1 MAELAPRARVGPAW
15 WSLRVR
21 TTLAAA
27 VVTAVAVA
35 LAGWLLLRAIEDT
48 QLAHVRDVAEDQVS
62 EVSQRLEAGVPP
74 DEAVNATIQAGNGP
88 VTLVQVLDEDG
99 TTVAAGPTVQA
110 GGQQGVVAIT
120 GDAGDVFTVRLPPPA
135 GAPGPGDEGGGTVR
149 EGSGTRPPGAELDVH
164 LLSPSV
170 ITTRPLEQIAREV
183 DAPGGHY
190 TVVAA
195 APVDEIQRSVNAV
208 RGALWVAL
216 PAMVALVALAAWWL
230 VGRALHPVEA
240 IRAQVDEISGTTI
253 HRRVPEPASQDE
265 IGRLARTMNA
275 MLSRLEAASTRQR
288 QFVSDASHELRSP
301 VTAIR
306 ADLEV
311 ALTEGERADWP
322 AVATAVLAEESRL
335 EALLADLLILAA
347 SDEAPPPAAGNEAP
361 APAAG
366 AMVDLAALARS
377 EARRPHAVPVTVEG
391 AGSGTATVAG
401 RGEQLARVVTNLV
414 DNAARHA
421 RTRVTV
427 TVARAATPAGDRV
440 RLTVDD
446 DGPGI
451 PAADRERVFERFTRL
466 DDARARDEGG
476 TGLGLA
482 VVRSISERHRG
493 TAHVEAGPLG
503 GARVVVDLP
512 AWRGE
517 LPRGHV
523 ITTD

>member
-1 MAELAPRARVGPAW
+1 M
-15 WSLRVR
+15 
-21 TTLAAA
+21 
-27 VVTAVAVA
+27 
-35 LAGWLLLRAIEDT
+35 
-48 QLAHVRDVAEDQVS
+48 
-62 EVSQRLEAGVPP
+62 
-74 DEAVNATIQAGNGP
+74 
-88 VTLVQVLDEDG
+88 
-99 TTVAAGPTVQA
+99 
-110 GGQQGVVAIT
+110 
-120 GDAGDVFTVRLPPPA
+120 
-135 GAPGPGDEGGGTVR
+135 
-149 EGSGTRPPGAELDVH
+149 
-164 LLSPSV
+164 LSPSV
-170 ITTRPLEQIAREV
+170 ITSRPLESISREV
-183 DAPGGHY
+183 DAPDAHY

-216 PAMVALVALAAWWL
+216 PALVALVALAAWWL

-275 MLSRLEAASTRQR
+275 MLGRLEAASTRQR

-347 SDEAPPPAAGNEAP
+347 GDEAPV
-361 APAAG
+361 PAAG
-366 AMVDLAALARS
+366 AVVDVAALARS
-377 EARRPHAVPVTVEG
+377 EARRPHAVPVTVE
-391 AGSGTATVAG
+391 AARNGTATVAG
-401 RGEQLARVVTNLV
+401 RSEQLARVVTNLV

-421 RTRVTV
+421 RTQVVV
-427 TVARAATPAGDRV
+427 TVARAATPAGDCV

-482 VVRSISERHRG
+482 VVRSIAERHRG
-493 TAHVEAGPLG
+493 TAHIETGPLG
-503 GARVVVDLP
+503 GARAVVDLP
-512 AWRGE
+512 AQRG
-517 LPRGHV
+517 
-523 ITTD
+523 

>member
-35 LAGWLLLRAIEDT
+35 LAGWLLLRSIEDT
-48 QLAHVRDVAEDQVS
+48 QLAHVRDVAEDQVA
-62 EVSQRLEAGVPP
+62 EVSRRLEEGVPP
-74 DEAVNATIQAGNGP
+74 QAAVDATVQAGNGP
-88 VTLVQVLDEDG
+88 VTLVQVLDENG
-99 TTVAAGPTVQA
+99 TNVAAGPIVEA
-110 GGQQGVVAIT
+110 GGQRGAVAIM
-120 GDAGDVFTVRLPPPA
+120 GEAGDVFTVPVPPGGTTRSDEE
-135 GAPGPGDEGGGTVR
+135 GAGTVR
-149 EGSGTRPPGAELDVH
+149 EGSGTAPPGAHLDVRT
-164 LLSPSV
+164 LSPSV
-170 ITTRPLEQIAREV
+170 ISTRPLERISREV
-183 DAPGGHY
+183 DAPDGHY
-190 TVVAA
+190 TVWAA

-208 RGALWVAL
+208 RGALWMVL
-216 PAMVALVALAAWWL
+216 PALVALVALAAWWL

-275 MLSRLEAASTRQR
+275 MLGRLEAASTRQR

-311 ALTEGERADWP
+311 ALTEGGRADWP

-347 SDEAPPPAAGNEAP
+347 GDEAPLPAASAT
-361 APAAG
+361 
-366 AMVDLAALARS
+366 VDLAALARS

-391 AGSGTATVAG
+391 GRNGTATVAG

-421 RTRVTV
+421 RTKVTV
-427 TVARAATPAGDRV
+427 TVARAATPAGDCV

-482 VVRSISERHRG
+482 VVRSIAERHRG
-493 TAHVEAGPLG
+493 TAHIEAGPLG

-512 AWRGE
+512 AIRAD
-517 LPRGHV
+517 LPHSHR
-523 ITTD
+523 

>member
-1 MAELAPRARVGPAW
+1 MAEVRTRVGPAW

-21 TTLAAA
+21 TTVAAA

-35 LAGWLLLRAIEDT
+35 LAGWLLLRSIEDT
-48 QLAHVRDVAEDQVS
+48 QLAHVKDIAEDQVD
-62 EVSQRLEAGVPP
+62 EVSRRLEVGVPP
-74 DEAVNATIQAGNGP
+74 DVAVDGTLQVGNGA

-99 TTVAAGPTVQA
+99 TTVAAGPNFPA
-110 GGQQGVVAIT
+110 GGQQGAIAIT
-120 GDAGDVFTVRLPPPA
+120 GSAGEVFRVQLPP
-135 GAPGPGDEGGGTVR
+135 GAPAPGDEGGGTVQ
-149 EGSGTRPPGAELDVH
+149 EGSGSVPPGARLDVH
-164 LLSPSV
+164 MLSPSV
-170 ITTRPLEQIAREV
+170 ITSRPLESISREV
-183 DAPGGHY
+183 DAPDAHY

-216 PAMVALVALAAWWL
+216 PALVALVALAAWWL

-275 MLSRLEAASTRQR
+275 MLGRLEAASTRQR

-335 EALLADLLILAA
+335 EALLADLLILA
-347 SDEAPPPAAGNEAP
+347 SGDEAPPPAAGNEPPTP
-361 APAAG
+361 APAA
-366 AMVDLAALARS
+366 AVVDLAALARS
-377 EARRPHAVPVTVEG
+377 EARRPHAVPVTVE
-391 AGSGTATVAG
+391 AASNGTATVAG
-401 RGEQLARVVTNLV
+401 RSDHLARVVTNLV

-421 RTRVTV
+421 RTKVVV
-427 TVARAATPAGDRV
+427 TVARAATPGGDCV

-466 DDARARDEGG
+466 DDARARDAGG

-482 VVRSISERHRG
+482 VVRSIAERHRG
-493 TAHVEAGPLG
+493 TAHIEAGPLG
-503 GARVVVDLP
+503 GARAVVDLP
-512 AWRGE
+512 ARRGDTS
-517 LPRGHV
+517 LGHV
-523 ITTD
+523 AATD

>member
-1 MAELAPRARVGPAW
+1 MAEHAPRARVGPAW

-190 TVVAA
+190 YTVVAA

-216 PAMVALVALAAWWL
+216 PALVALVALAAWWL

-275 MLSRLEAASTRQR
+275 MLGRLETASTRQH

-311 ALTEGERADWP
+311 ALAEGDRADWP

-347 SDEAPPPAAGNEAP
+347 GDEAP

-366 AMVDLAALARS
+366 AVVDLAALARS
-377 EARRPHAVPVTVEG
+377 EAQRPHAVPVTVEG
-391 AGSGTATVAG
+391 AGNATATVAG
-401 RGEQLARVVTNLV
+401 RSEQLARVVTNLV

-427 TVARAATPAGDRV
+427 TVARAAGPAGDRV

-451 PAADRERVFERFTRL
+451 PATDRERVFERFTRL

-482 VVRSISERHRG
+482 VVRSIAERHRG
-493 TAHVEAGPLG
+493 TVHIEAGPLG

-512 AWRGE
+512 ARRGDTWAA
-517 LPRGHV
+517 RHRARS
-523 ITTD
+523 

>member
-1 MAELAPRARVGPAW
+1 V
-15 WSLRVR
+15 
-21 TTLAAA
+21 
-27 VVTAVAVA
+27 
-35 LAGWLLLRAIEDT
+35 
-48 QLAHVRDVAEDQVS
+48 
-62 EVSQRLEAGVPP
+62 VPP
-74 DEAVNATIQAGNGP
+74 VG
-88 VTLVQVLDEDG
+88 G
-99 TTVAAGPTVQA
+99 TTRP
-110 GGQQGVVAIT
+110 
-120 GDAGDVFTVRLPPPA
+120 DEE
-135 GAPGPGDEGGGTVR
+135 GAGTVR
-149 EGSGTRPPGAELDVH
+149 EGSGTAPPGAHLDVH
-164 LLSPSV
+164 TLSPSV
-170 ITTRPLEQIAREV
+170 ISTRPLERISREV
-183 DAPGGHY
+183 DAPDGHY
-190 TVVAA
+190 TVWAA

-208 RGALWVAL
+208 RGALWTVL
-216 PAMVALVALAAWWL
+216 PALVALVALAAWWL

-253 HRRVPEPASQDE
+253 HRRVPEPVSQDE

-275 MLSRLEAASTRQR
+275 MLGRLEAASTRQR

-347 SDEAPPPAAGNEAP
+347 GDEAPVPT
-361 APAAG
+361 AG
-366 AMVDLAALARS
+366 ATVDLAALARS
-377 EARRPHAVPVTVEG
+377 EARRPHAVPVTVD
-391 AGSGTATVAG
+391 AARNGTATVAG
-401 RGEQLARVVTNLV
+401 RSEQLARVVTNLV

-421 RTRVTV
+421 RTKVTV
-427 TVARAATPAGDRV
+427 TVARAATPAGDCV

-482 VVRSISERHRG
+482 VVRSIAERHRG

-503 GARVVVDLP
+503 GARAVVDLP
-512 AWRGE
+512 VKRA
-517 LPRGHV
+517 
-523 ITTD
+523 